1 MNSLQVDLTTDKN
14 NKVEKP
20 KSRRRIAREFV
31 VQGLY
36 QWKVTGES
44 ANFIE
49 LQLRESPEFIHVD
62 EKHFSKALQG
72 AIENFELLNTH
83 IQPCLDR
90 ALHELSPVE
99 FAVLLLGA
107 YELLYHPEIPYKAI
121 INEAI
126 ELARTYG
133 GIDGHKYVNGVLD
146 KLAIKQ
152 RAVEIAAQKLEKKQ
166 PIV

>member
-1 MNSLQVDLTTDKN
+1 MMNSTGSDSTGDKP
-14 NKVEKP
+14 NKVQKP
-20 KSRRRIAREFV
+20 KSRRRVAREFV

-36 QWKVTGES
+36 QWKVTAES
-44 ANFIE
+44 ADFIE
-49 LQLRESPEFIHVD
+49 QQLRESSDFKHVD
-62 EKHFSKALQG
+62 EKHFSLALQG
-72 AIENFELLNTH
+72 AIKNFEVLNEH
-83 IQPCLDR
+83 IHPCLDR

-99 FAVLLLGA
+99 FAILLLGA
-107 YELLYHPEIPYKAI
+107 YELFYHPEIPYRAI

-152 RAVEIAAQKLEKKQ
+152 RAVEVEAQKAEKK
-166 PIV
+166 